1 MRWVHDKCFAY
12 IIQSSLFL
20 KKTVITSLD
29 MERLNLGDLK
39 LIKSLLNTEPSGVTK
54 GEHERPNTALFCLI
68 CCLLWL
74 TPGMYA
80 IVRGLFVGS
89 EHRLCAP
96 ISRVVLCTR
105 YVFLHS
111 LLGLYRCRLACRSC
125 GHLEVIL
132 SYNLE
137 FWSELSTEPGCD
149 SSDKIISLVANQLS
163 RYVPTAAFATSWG
176 LARQRAVSVSPL
188 LGMDLIRN
196 LMMWDKWNLWKE
208 LYKYC
213 F

>member
-1 MRWVHDKCFAY
+1 M
-12 IIQSSLFL
+12 S
-20 KKTVITSLD
+20 
-29 MERLNLGDLK
+29 E
-39 LIKSLLNTEPSGVTK
+39 

-74 TPGMYA
+74 TLGIYG

-96 ISRVVLCTR
+96 ISRIVLCTR

-111 LLGLYRCRLACRSC
+111 LLYLTRCRLTCRSC
-125 GHLEVIL
+125 GHLEVII
-132 SYNLE
+132 SYNLQ
-137 FWSELSTEPGCD
+137 FCSEQSTEPGCD
-149 SSDKIISLVANQLS
+149 SSDKIISPVVNQLS

-176 LARQRAVSVSPL
+176 CVRQRAVSVSPL
-188 LGMDLIRN
+188 LGIHLIRN
-196 LMMWDKWNLWKE
+196 LMMWDKWDFWKE